1 MKYLLSLLMIL
12 NAGPKEPPRP
22 AETHIHPN
30 YTIEEMKHID
40 DDNDEADNN
49 EAVNI
54 INNILNK

>member
-1 MKYLLSLLMIL
+1 MKYLLSLLLIL

-54 INNILNK
+54 INNIIK